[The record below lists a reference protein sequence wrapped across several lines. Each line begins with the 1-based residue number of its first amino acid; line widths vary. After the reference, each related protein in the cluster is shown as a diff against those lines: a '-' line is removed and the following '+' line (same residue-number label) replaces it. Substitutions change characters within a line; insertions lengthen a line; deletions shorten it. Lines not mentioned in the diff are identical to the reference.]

1 MPTYSVYVSANDAET
16 IEKHRNHGET
26 TTQAFG
32 RIIKEK
38 AEYYKQAFSAD
49 GTPIV
54 PQYARQ

>member
-1 MPTYSVYVSANDAET
+1 MPTYSVYVSASDAEKV
-16 IEKHRNHGET
+16 EKHRNVGET

-38 AEYYKQAFSAD
+38 AEQYSKTITID

-54 PQYARQ
+54 PQYERQ